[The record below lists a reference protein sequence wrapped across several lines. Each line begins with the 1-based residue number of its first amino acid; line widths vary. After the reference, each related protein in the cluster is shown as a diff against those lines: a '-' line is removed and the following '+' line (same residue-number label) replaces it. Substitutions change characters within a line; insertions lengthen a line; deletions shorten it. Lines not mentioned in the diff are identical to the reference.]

1 MKQALGMRTGQAL
14 TMTPAL
20 QQAIRLLQLSTLDLK
35 QEIQQA
41 IESNLMLE
49 LTDDDSPD
57 VESLESLNEVASDQP
72 NEVERDSGHDNSDG
86 LAAEVAAVEVRGDEP
101 MSDEMP
107 VDADWGDIYDTPT
120 KSDNNSDD
128 DDLAEFRRANQ
139 HSGETLLEHLRWQAG
154 LLPLKEWEAE
164 VADYLIDAVN
174 DDGYL
179 EGWDEACAHFRGAFG
194 LATEQVERV
203 LRKVQ
208 DFDPPGVA
216 ARDLGECLRLQ
227 LQQLDATQPGH
238 GLALT
243 LVDRHLPLLARRD
256 YAALKRATG
265 HDEASLRVALAL
277 IQRLQPHPGRPYA
290 AHESDYIEPDVFVT
304 KHQGRW
310 KVGLNREST
319 PAVRINPHY
328 LSMVKRADSS
338 KDQLTMKTHLQEAR
352 YFLHSLQSRNDTL
365 LRVAQCIVE
374 EQRAFL
380 DYGPEAMRPLVLRDV
395 AGQLGIHESTVS
407 RATANKYL
415 LTPRGLFELK
425 HFFSSHVQTSDGG
438 VASATAIQAMLK
450 RLIAAEN
457 PAQPLSDAT
466 LADLL
471 QKEGIQVARR
481 TVAKYREALNL
492 PPSHER
498 RPL

>member
-1 MKQALGMRTGQAL
+1 MKQALGLRTGQAL

-49 LTDDDSPD
+49 LDDDPSPD
-57 VESLESLNEVASDQP
+57 SATDGDAPEASDGEEGQ
-72 NEVERDSGHDNSDG
+72 GSD
-86 LAAEVAAVEVRGDEP
+86 LAAEVAAVEVRGDADIP
-101 MSDEMP
+101 DEMP
-107 VDADWGDIYDTPT
+107 VDSDWSEIYDVSPSRDR
-120 KSDNNSDD
+120 SDSDD
-128 DDLAEFRRANQ
+128 DELADFRRANLREN
-139 HSGETLLEHLRWQAG
+139 ETLHEHLRWQAR
-154 LLPLKEWEAE
+154 LLALKEWEAE
-164 VADYLIDAVN
+164 VVEYLVDAIDE
-174 DDGYL
+174 DGYL
-179 EGWDEACAHFRGAFG
+179 QGWEEACTHFRETMG
-194 LATEQVERV
+194 LSATQMESL
-203 LRKVQ
+203 LRRIQ
-208 DFDPPGVA
+208 EFDPPGVG

-227 LQQLDATQPGH
+227 LRQLDVHTPGH
-238 GLALT
+238 ALALQ
-243 LVDRHLPLLARRD
+243 LVDKHLATLARRD
-256 YAALKRATG
+256 YAALRRATG
-265 HDEASLRVALAL
+265 QDEAQLKGALAL

-290 AHESDYIEPDVFVT
+290 AHESDYIEPDVFVG

-310 KVGLNREST
+310 RVSLNREAS

-328 LSMVKRADSS
+328 LAMVKRADSS

-395 AGQLGIHESTVS
+395 AAQLGIHESTVS

-457 PAQPLSDAT
+457 PAQPLSDAA
-466 LADLL
+466 LAEML

-481 TVAKYREALNL
+481 TVAKYREAMNL

>member
-1 MKQALGMRTGQAL
+1 MKQALGLRTGQAL

-49 LTDDDSPD
+49 LDDEAPAESEPEGEPRETAADSDEAP
-57 VESLESLNEVASDQP
+57 
-72 NEVERDSGHDNSDG
+72 GHELS
-86 LAAEVAAVEVRGDEP
+86 AEVAAVEVRGDADIP
-101 MSDEMP
+101 DEMP
-107 VDADWGDIYDTPT
+107 VDSDWSEIYDVSP
-120 KSDNNSDD
+120 SRERGDADD
-128 DDLAEFRRANQ
+128 DELADFRRANLRE
-139 HSGETLLEHLRWQAG
+139 SETLQEHLRWQAR

-164 VADYLIDAVN
+164 VVEYLIDAI
-174 DDGYL
+174 DEDGYL
-179 EGWDEACAHFRGAFG
+179 QGWDEACEHFRGAMG
-194 LATEQVERV
+194 VTPAQLEPLLRRV
-203 LRKVQ
+203 Q
-208 DFDPPGVA
+208 EFDPPGVA

-227 LQQLDATQPGH
+227 LLQIDARSQGH
-238 GLALT
+238 ALALQ
-243 LVDRHLPLLARRD
+243 LVDKHLAQLARRD
-256 YAALKRATG
+256 YAGLRRATG
-265 HDEASLRVALAL
+265 HDEAQLRVALAL

-290 AHESDYIEPDVFVT
+290 AHESDYIEPDVFVA

-310 KVGLNREST
+310 RVSLNREAS
-319 PAVRINPHY
+319 PQVRINPHY

-338 KDQLTMKTHLQEAR
+338 RDQLTMKTHLQEAR

-365 LRVAQCIVE
+365 LRVSQCIVE

-395 AGQLGIHESTVS
+395 AAQLGIHESTVS

-466 LADLL
+466 LAEML

-481 TVAKYREALNL
+481 TVAKYREAMNL

>member
-1 MKQALGMRTGQAL
+1 MKQSLGMRTGQAL

-41 IESNLMLE
+41 IDSNLMLE
-49 LTDDDSPD
+49 LD
-57 VESLESLNEVASDQP
+57 ESAS
-72 NEVERDSGHDNSDG
+72 ETAIAE
-86 LAAEVAAVEVRGDEP
+86 AAEAEAGGHPHEEAAGEKTLGEEISTLEVRTDGDIP
-101 MSDEMP
+101 DEMP
-107 VDADWGDIYDTPT
+107 VDADWSEVYDTAPGRERG
-120 KSDNNSDD
+120 DD
-128 DDLAEFRRANQ
+128 DDEIADFRRANIRENESLQ
-139 HSGETLLEHLRWQAG
+139 EHLRWQAR
-154 LLPLKEWEAE
+154 LLTLHEWQAE
-164 VADYLIDAVN
+164 VVDYLIDAIN
-174 DDGYL
+174 EDGYL
-179 EGWDEACAHFRGAFG
+179 ENWDEALDHFRETMG
-194 LATEQVERV
+194 LSAGQMERT
-203 LRKVQ
+203 LALVQ
-208 DFDPPGVA
+208 DLDPAGVA

-227 LQQLDATQPGH
+227 LEPIDPATPGR
-238 GLALT
+238 GTALL

-256 YAALKRATG
+256 YGSLRRATG
-265 HDEASLRVALAL
+265 GDEAEIRRALAL
-277 IQRLQPHPGRPYA
+277 IQTLQPHPGRPFA
-290 AHESDYIEPDVFVT
+290 AHESDYIEPDVYVL
-304 KHQGRW
+304 KQHGRW
-310 KVGLNREST
+310 KVLLNREAS
-319 PAVRINPHY
+319 PSVRINPHY

-338 KDQLTMKTHLQEAR
+338 RDQLTLKNHLQEAR

-395 AGQLGIHESTVS
+395 AAQLGIHESTVS

-450 RLIAAEN
+450 RLITAEN
-457 PAQPLSDAT
+457 PAQPLSDAA
-466 LADLL
+466 LAELL
-471 QKEGIQVARR
+471 QQEGIQVARR
-481 TVAKYREALNL
+481 TVAKYREALNI

>member
-1 MKQALGMRTGQAL
+1 MGQAL

-41 IESNLMLE
+41 IDSNLMLE
-49 LTDDDSPD
+49 LDDDPSPD
-57 VESLESLNEVASDQP
+57 AEPDGEPEAAGSEDPESLL
-72 NEVERDSGHDNSDG
+72 
-86 LAAEVAAVEVRGDEP
+86 AEVAAVEVRGDEP
-101 MSDEMP
+101 IPEEMP
-107 VDADWGDIYDTPT
+107 VDADWGDVYDTPS
-120 KSDNNSDD
+120 KSESSSSDD
-128 DDLAEFRRANQ
+128 DELAEFRRANQ
-139 HSGETLLEHLRWQAG
+139 SSAETLLEHLRWQAE

-164 VADYLIDAVN
+164 VAEYLIDSVN

-179 EGWDEACAHFRGAFG
+179 VDWDDACLHFREAMG
-194 LATEQVERV
+194 LSAAQVERV
-203 LRKVQ
+203 LRLVQ

-227 LQQLDATQPGH
+227 LQQLDPASPGH
-238 GLALT
+238 ALALV
-243 LVDRHLPLLARRD
+243 LVDKHLAQLAKRD
-256 YAALKRATG
+256 YPAMRRATG
-265 HDEASLRVALAL
+265 EDEASLRVALAL

-290 AHESDYIEPDVFVT
+290 AHESDYIEPDVYVT

-310 KVGLNREST
+310 RVTLNREST

-328 LSMVKRADSS
+328 LAMVKRADSS
-338 KDQLTMKTHLQEAR
+338 KDQLTMKSHLQEAR

-365 LRVAQCIVE
+365 LRVSQCIVE

-395 AGQLGIHESTVS
+395 AAQLGVHESTVS

-457 PAQPLSDAT
+457 PAQPLSDSA

-471 QKEGIQVARR
+471 RQEGIEVARR
-481 TVAKYREALNL
+481 TVAKYREAMNL

>member
-1 MKQALGMRTGQAL
+1 MRQALGLRTGQAL

-20 QQAIRLLQLSTLDLK
+20 QQAIRMLQLSTLDLK

-41 IESNLMLE
+41 IESNVMLE
-49 LTDDDSPD
+49 LDEDAVGESPD
-57 VESLESLNEVASDQP
+57 DLAPEMQSQDGGGSEDH
-72 NEVERDSGHDNSDG
+72 DSGEVSDLRVSEDNIP
-86 LAAEVAAVEVRGDEP
+86 E
-101 MSDEMP
+101 EMP
-107 VDADWGDIYDTPT
+107 VDADWSDIYDTAP
-120 KSDNNSDD
+120 SRESGGEDEE
-128 DDLAEFRRANQ
+128 DLAEFRRANLRE
-139 HSGETLLEHLRWQAG
+139 SETLQEHLRWQAR
-154 LLPLKEWEAE
+154 LAPFSEWEAE

-174 DDGYL
+174 EDGYL
-179 EGWDEACAHFRGAFG
+179 ENWDEACVHFRETMG
-194 LATEQVERV
+194 LDPRRIEKV
-203 LRKVQ
+203 LRVVQ

-216 ARDLGECLRLQ
+216 ARDLGECLTLQ
-227 LQQLDATQPGH
+227 LHLLPANTPGRAAA
-238 GLALT
+238 LAL
-243 LVDRHLPLLARRD
+243 VAKHLMLIARRD
-256 YAALKRATG
+256 LGALRRASG
-265 HDEASLRVALAL
+265 YDEAELKVALAL
-277 IQRLQPHPGRPYA
+277 IRSLQPHPGRPYA

-310 KVGLNREST
+310 KVSLNREAS
-319 PAVRINPHY
+319 PSVRINPHY
-328 LSMVKRADSS
+328 LAMVKRADSS
-338 KDQLTMKTHLQEAR
+338 RDQVTLKTHLQEAR

-380 DYGPEAMRPLVLRDV
+380 EYGHEAMRPLVLRDV
-395 AGQLGIHESTVS
+395 ASQLGIHESTVS

-425 HFFSSHVQTSDGG
+425 HFFSSHVQTVGGG

-450 RLIAAEN
+450 RLISGEQPN
-457 PAQPLSDAT
+457 QPLSDAT
-466 LADLL
+466 LAELL

-481 TVAKYREALNL
+481 TVAKYREALGI

>member
-1 MKQALGMRTGQAL
+1 MKQALGLRMGQSL

-41 IESNLMLE
+41 IDSNLMLE
-49 LTDDDSPD
+49 LDDDPSPEAERSD
-57 VESLESLNEVASDQP
+57 ELVLDADEVINRFEA
-72 NEVERDSGHDNSDG
+72 GDG
-86 LAAEVAAVEVRGDEP
+86 LTAEVAATEVHGDDP
-101 MSDEMP
+101 ISDELP
-107 VDADWGDIYDTPT
+107 IDADWGDSYDTAS
-120 KSDNNSDD
+120 KSESSSDD
-128 DDLAEFRRANQ
+128 DDFADYRRANQ
-139 HSGETLLEHLRWQAG
+139 HSDETLNDHLRWQAG
-154 LLPLKEWEAE
+154 LLPLNEWEAE
-164 VADYLIDAVN
+164 VAEYLIDGIN

-179 EGWDEACAHFRGAFG
+179 ENFDDACEHFREAMG
-194 LATEQVERV
+194 LSAAQVARV
-203 LRKVQ
+203 LRQVQ

-216 ARDLGECLRLQ
+216 ARDLGECLHLQ
-227 LQQLDATQPGH
+227 LAQLDKAQDGH
-238 GLALT
+238 ALALV
-243 LVDRHLPLLARRD
+243 LVDKHLPQLAKRD
-256 YAALKRATG
+256 YAALRRATG
-265 HDEASLRVALAL
+265 FDEAHLKVALAL

-290 AHESDYIEPDVFVT
+290 AHESDYIEPDAYVAKF
-304 KHQGRW
+304 QGRW
-310 KVGLNREST
+310 KVTLNREST

-328 LSMVKRADSS
+328 LAMVKRADSS
-338 KDQLTMKTHLQEAR
+338 KDQVTMKTHLQEAR

-365 LRVAQCIVE
+365 MRVSQCIVE

-395 AGQLGIHESTVS
+395 AAQLGIHESTVS

-425 HFFSSHVQTSDGG
+425 HFFSSHVQTTDGG

-457 PAQPLSDAT
+457 PAQPRSDAA
-466 LADLL
+466 LAELL
-471 QKEGIQVARR
+471 HKEGIEVARR
-481 TVAKYREALNL
+481 TVAKYREAMNL

>member
-1 MKQALGMRTGQAL
+1 MRQALGLRTGQAL

-41 IESNLMLE
+41 IESNVMLE
-49 LTDDDSPD
+49 LDEDAPS
-57 VESLESLNEVASDQP
+57 EVPEDIAA
-72 NEVERDSGHDNSDG
+72 EA
-86 LAAEVAAVEVRGDEP
+86 LAADTAEARELADLADVSVH
-101 MSDEMP
+101 SDDAIPEEMP
-107 VDADWGDIYDTPT
+107 VDADWSDIYDTAP
-120 KSDNNSDD
+120 SSERSGEDD
-128 DDLAEFRRANQ
+128 EDLAEFRRANLRESESLQ
-139 HSGETLLEHLRWQAG
+139 EHLRWQAR
-154 LLPLKEWEAE
+154 LAPFSEWEAE

-174 DDGYL
+174 EDGYL
-179 EGWDEACAHFRGAFG
+179 EDWDEACLHFRETMG
-194 LATEQVERV
+194 LDPRRIEKV
-203 LRKVQ
+203 LRVVQ

-216 ARDLGECLRLQ
+216 ARDLSECLALQ
-227 LQQLDATQPGH
+227 LRLLPTGTPGREAAITLVTRH
-238 GLALT
+238 LT
-243 LVDRHLPLLARRD
+243 LIGRKDL
-256 YAALKRATG
+256 AALRRAAG
-265 HDEASLRVALAL
+265 LDEAMVKTALAL
-277 IQRLQPHPGRPYA
+277 IRTLQPHPGRPYA

-310 KVGLNREST
+310 KVGLNREAAPS
-319 PAVRINPHY
+319 VRINPHY

-338 KDQLTMKTHLQEAR
+338 RDQVTLKTHLQEAR

-380 DYGPEAMRPLVLRDV
+380 EYGHEAMRPLVLRDV
-395 AGQLGIHESTVS
+395 ASQLGIHESTVS

-425 HFFSSHVQTSDGG
+425 HFFSSHVQTVGGG

-450 RLIAAEN
+450 RLISAEQAN
-457 PAQPLSDAT
+457 QPLSDAT

-481 TVAKYREALNL
+481 TVAKYREALGI